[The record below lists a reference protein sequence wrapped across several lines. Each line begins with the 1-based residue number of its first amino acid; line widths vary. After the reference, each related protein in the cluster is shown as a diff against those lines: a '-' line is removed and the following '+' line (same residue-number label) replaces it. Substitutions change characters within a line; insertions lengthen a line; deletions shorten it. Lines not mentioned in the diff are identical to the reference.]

1 MVLMWL
7 FCSVLF
13 PVSCFLSPDHRE
25 RPGGRRAP
33 QCWCVPRCAA
43 HGRGQ
48 VRRGAVLAHCF
59 HTARVV
65 PQSAQ
70 RDACPVLS
78 CLVHWLVQ
86 CDVLFHAVLFG
97 CPATAT
103 AVPFGVHGVVRLVV
117 ECRLSFPPHREGVH
131 RGRCRASRSA
141 PLPVSAVHSAQH
153 THVRTVGRWSEDSGD
168 KGKRTSVQRMQ
179 TPLLPT
185 LSAPSGDC
193 HCTQG
198 G

>member
-1 MVLMWL
+1 MVFMWL
-7 FCSVLF
+7 FCSVLS
-13 PVSCFLSPDHRE
+13 PVHRE

-33 QCWCVPRCAA
+33 QCWRVPRCAA

-48 VRRGAVLAHCF
+48 AHRGAVLAHCF
-59 HTARVV
+59 HPARVV
-65 PQSAQ
+65 PHSAQ

-78 CLVHWLVQ
+78 CLVHWLVR
-86 CDVLFHAVLFG
+86 CDALFHAVLFG

-103 AVPFGVHGVVRLVV
+103 AVPVVPFGVHGVVRLVV

-153 THVRTVGRWSEDSGD
+153 THAGQWGGGVRTAGTRGRGQVPRGCKHPCCSFS
-168 KGKRTSVQRMQ
+168 
-179 TPLLPT
+179 LLPLET
-185 LSAPSGDC
+185 A
-193 HCTQG
+193 TAQG